1 MHSSSAALRYFPP
14 LWFLGIYESVLAGA
28 ARLPVFAQLART
40 GCWATAAAVLVAAA
54 TYPLAYRRRTREAIE
69 GLGSRYEKNRFG
81 EPLRWL
87 LHATV
92 LGSSSRRAVFHFIGQ
107 TLRIPRHRIYLS
119 MYAGLG
125 IALMVACSAVLQ
137 VEHGHLRFSV
147 APYGLRLAVPGVA
160 FWTVAGL
167 CTSLDSPAD
176 AGAGWVF
183 RLIDDRPTQD
193 QRDAVLIWVTL
204 WATAITL
211 AAVALLGWMDSSAL
225 RTPWQIIGT
234 ILMVTG
240 LCVLLTDAF
249 LLQSK
254 TIPFTESRIP
264 LNTDLAFVVLRYI
277 VLFPC
282 AVWIAMQWE
291 PWIQSGPVPL
301 AVTAIAIAALH
312 QGLRQVNLQLAAG
325 RLIRPEIDPQ
335 HRLIHTLGL
344 RE

>member
-1 MHSSSAALRYFPP
+1 
-14 LWFLGIYESVLAGA
+14 
-28 ARLPVFAQLART
+28 
-40 GCWATAAAVLVAAA
+40 
-54 TYPLAYRRRTREAIE
+54 
-69 GLGSRYEKNRFG
+69 
-81 EPLRWL
+81 
-87 LHATV
+87 
-92 LGSSSRRAVFHFIGQ
+92 
-107 TLRIPRHRIYLS
+107 
-119 MYAGLG
+119 
-125 IALMVACSAVLQ
+125 
-137 VEHGHLRFSV
+137 
-147 APYGLRLAVPGVA
+147 
-160 FWTVAGL
+160 
-167 CTSLDSPAD
+167 
-176 AGAGWVF
+176 
-183 RLIDDRPTQD
+183 
-193 QRDAVLIWVTL
+193 
-204 WATAITL
+204 
-211 AAVALLGWMDSSAL
+211 MDSSAL

-282 AVWIAMQWE
+282 AVWVAMQWE

-335 HRLIHTLGL
+335 HGLIHSLGL